1 MKIIDSFKS
10 LSKFEWGLWI
20 ISMIVITVSF
30 LLGGEFQLLT
40 LVASLIGVTSLI
52 FIAKGN
58 VLGQI
63 LLLVFCILYAV
74 ISLGFRYYGEMIT
87 YLGMTA
93 PMAILAIV
101 TWIRNPFEE
110 GKQEVEI
117 AKLTK
122 TKVILMIIFTIV
134 VTAIM
139 YFILEFFNT
148 AKLVLS
154 TVSIATSFI
163 GAYLTFCRSSLYALG
178 YAANDLV
185 LVALWI
191 LASIENTGYI
201 PMVLC
206 FVMFFFNDY
215 YGFYNWNRMKK
226 WQHEARFREKM

>member
-1 MKIIDSFKS
+1 MKIIGSFKT
-10 LSKFEWGLWI
+10 LSKFEWGLWLV
-20 ISMIVITVSF
+20 SMAVITVSF
-30 LLGGEFQLLT
+30 ILGNEFQFLT
-40 LVASLIGVTSLI
+40 LIASLIGVTSLI

-58 VLGQI
+58 VLGQT
-63 LLLVFCILYAV
+63 LLLIFCLLYAV
-74 ISLGFRYYGEMIT
+74 ISFGFRYYGEMIT

-93 PMAILAIV
+93 PMAVLAIIS
-101 TWIRNPFEE
+101 WLKNPFEE

-122 TKVILMIIFTIV
+122 TKVIVMIILTIV

-139 YFILEFFNT
+139 YFILEFFHT
-148 AKLVLS
+148 ANLVLS
-154 TVSIATSFI
+154 TISISTSFI
-163 GAYLTFCRSSLYALG
+163 GAYLTFCRNSLYALG

-185 LVALWI
+185 LVGLWI
-191 LASIENTGYI
+191 LASMENTGYI

-226 WQHEARFREKM
+226 WQHATRKQAE

>member
-1 MKIIDSFKS
+1 MKIINSFKS

-30 LLGGEFQLLT
+30 LLGSEFQLLT

-58 VLGQI
+58 VLGQT
-63 LLLVFCILYAV
+63 LLFIFCILYAI
-74 ISLGFRYYGEMIT
+74 ISFGFRYYGEMIT

-93 PMAILAIV
+93 PMVVLAII
-101 TWIRNPFEE
+101 TWIKNPFAED
-110 GKQEVEI
+110 KQEVEI

-122 TKVILMIIFTIV
+122 TKIV
-134 VTAIM
+134 VMIVLTIIVTTIM
-139 YFILEFFNT
+139 YFVLAYFHT
-148 AKLVLS
+148 ANLFLS
-154 TVSIATSFI
+154 TISIATSFI
-163 GAYLTFCRSSLYALG
+163 GAYLTFCRNSLYALG

-185 LVALWI
+185 LVGLWI
-191 LASIENTGYI
+191 LASLKNTGYI

-226 WQHEARFREKM
+226 WQQEAKNRS